1 MVLTERS
8 ERKPLGPDYFNVD
21 GSYTQHGVLMEISK
35 HIIRV
40 PNHEH
45 SLNLMAEQKRMR
57 IVPRFPEMPLGIAFL
72 SRPEIKTYEEPAR
85 HNNNSGA
92 EYVVDWYRYKA
103 DDGRENIIWFSRIP
117 PKKGTSKPPHTHG
130 LNPNNGRGAFEHY
143 LRVSGVTY
151 MGEGE
156 GGREMA
162 EYEIVPPNTQHYIE
176 TGEEGAVFFIL
187 LENVEGIADE
197 DIHQHARLA

>member
-1 MVLTERS
+1 MTLAERIEAKEYS
-8 ERKPLGPDYFNVD
+8 LPYFNED
-21 GSYTQHGVLMEISK
+21 GSYTRLGAEMEISK

-45 SLNLMAEQKRMR
+45 SLNLMAEQKRMK

-117 PKKGTSKPPHTHG
+117 PNKGTSKPPHTHG
-130 LNPNNGRGAFEHY
+130 INPNNGRGAFEHY
-143 LRVSGVTY
+143 LKISGVAY

-156 GGREMA
+156 ERRLMD

-176 TGEEGAVFFIL
+176 TDEGAVFFIL
-187 LENVEGIADE
+187 IENVEGIADE
-197 DIHQHARLA
+197 DIHQHARVA